1 MPYLATVPESRVYTQ
16 VTDEFRGYNHNLKIN
31 DGEFFDMKNF
41 TSDYYPLLA
50 NREKRSVAFT
60 PTNPLGLLG
69 RAQLAYIDGSEL
81 YYNGLNITAY
91 LTGKGFS
98 ISTAPGMLPKRLVNF
113 GAYICIFPDKLY
125 INVENYSDCGSM
137 EAAFSSSG
145 DVTYSLCKADSTA
158 YQTPTVSPTAPE
170 NPTNGDLW
178 IDTSGANHVLREWN
192 SVMESW
198 TEIATVYTKIENA
211 GIGADFKEYD
221 GVDISGAAGNP
232 QVEALNGSHIIYAK
246 GDNYIVI
253 VGILDEVYT
262 QSTGTLSVKRSVP
275 DMDFVIEAE
284 NRLWGCKYGL
294 VDGETINEIYSC
306 ALGDFKNWRQYLGVS
321 TDSYAASVGT
331 DGPFTGAVTQGNHPI
346 FFKEDYMHK
355 VFISGSG
362 AHQISSS
369 ECKGVQ
375 YGSWQSVCVVG
386 ETAFYKGRDGICAYD
401 GSLPVTVSDALGTE
415 KYRDAVAGTIDN
427 KYYVSMKNA
436 AGEWSMF
443 VLDTGKGLW
452 HREDDTHAAG
462 FARAADELYYIDAKD
477 GTIRCVRGSQGTA
490 EDKVEWEATS
500 GLIGYTTV
508 EHKYISRINFR
519 MMLPKGS
526 KMDFF
531 MEYDS
536 SGKWERCG
544 HIDGQGTNSFV
555 LPIRTRRCDH
565 FRYRIKGSGDIRI
578 YSIARNME
586 VGSDA

>member
-1 MPYLATVPESRVYTQ
+1 
-16 VTDEFRGYNHNLKIN
+16 
-31 DGEFFDMKNF
+31 
-41 TSDYYPLLA
+41 
-50 NREKRSVAFT
+50 
-60 PTNPLGLLG
+60 
-69 RAQLAYIDGSEL
+69 
-81 YYNGLNITAY
+81 
-91 LTGKGFS
+91 
-98 ISTAPGMLPKRLVNF
+98 
-113 GAYICIFPDKLY
+113 
-125 INVENYSDCGSM
+125 
-137 EAAFSSSG
+137 
-145 DVTYSLCKADSTA
+145 
-158 YQTPTVSPTAPE
+158 
-170 NPTNGDLW
+170 
-178 IDTSGANHVLREWN
+178 
-192 SVMESW
+192 MESW

-211 GIGADFKEYD
+211 GIGSGFKEYD

-246 GDNYIVI
+246 GDDYIVI

-436 AGEWSMF
+436 AGEWSLF

>member
-1 MPYLATVPESRVYTQ
+1 MLLPDMKKPQAGGRELQQFY
-16 VTDEFRGYNHNLKIN
+16 GYNAMPSAQE
-31 DGEFFDMKNF
+31 GEFAWTENLWGGD
-41 TSDYYPLLA
+41 YPLLSTRPQRGTLTTLA
-50 NREKRSVAFT
+50 N
-60 PTNPLGLLG
+60 PQGLIAKDAL
-69 RAQLAYIDGSEL
+69 LWVDDGTV
-81 YYNGLNITAY
+81 YYNGYAVSG
-91 LTGKGFS
+91 LTLTKDGVKQIAS
-98 ISTAPGMLPKRLVNF
+98 M
-113 GAYICIFPDKLY
+113 GAYAVFFPDKKYL
-125 INVENYSDCGSM
+125 NTADLSDCGSLDAVW
-137 EAAFSSSG
+137 EAGAETEISY
-145 DVTYSLCKADSTA
+145 TICTADGES
-158 YQTPTVSPTAPE
+158 YGTPAVQATAPAEPE
-170 NPTNGDLW
+170 NGALW
-178 IDTSGANHVLREWN
+178 IDTSEETHVLRRYSESSREWI
-192 SVMESW
+192 S
-198 TEIATVYTKIENA
+198 IPTVYVRIEAA
-211 GIGADFKEYD
+211 GIGAAFAEKD
-221 GVDISGAAGNP
+221 GVEIRGCSAGSGMIA
-232 QVEALNGSHIIYAK
+232 QQIEALNATKLIYAR
-246 GDNYIVI
+246 GDDYIVV
-253 VGILDEVYT
+253 VGLLD
-262 QSTGTLSVKRSVP
+262 QAASQTGGVRIAREAP
-275 DMDFVIEAE
+275 DMDYICECG

-386 ETAFYKGRDGICAYD
+386 ETAYYKGRDGICAYD